1 MPVLSLSREPV
12 TCQRRPPHDLPH
24 ASGPHQRLVSFQRMV
39 RIVAYA
45 SDSSPTT
52 YEEQDAA
59 RGAGVRRG
67 RLDFS
72 SIRRF
77 LTWVVYELV
86 LQAER
91 SYAFGLAFLR
101 TAEARYSRRRRLF
114 RC

>member
-1 MPVLSLSREPV
+1 M
-12 TCQRRPPHDLPH
+12 
-24 ASGPHQRLVSFQRMV
+24 
-39 RIVAYA
+39 
-45 SDSSPTT
+45 
-52 YEEQDAA
+52 
-59 RGAGVRRG
+59 RRG

-101 TAEARYSRRRRLF
+101 TAEARYSRRRRRLF
-114 RC
+114 RWLEAARRLPFFILIAPCPC